1 MQQTNKRYTIGEE
14 IFNSVTHGVGVL
26 IAIAFMVLLIIKSQ
40 GNTPLIIANIIYGV
54 SLMLMFLSST
64 LYHAITNTKAKQV
77 LRYFD
82 HSAIFICIAGTFTP
96 IIVRVLQGAQRV
108 GFLVAIWLI
117 ALVGIILKITIFKKI
132 SKKIQKAITHTICC
146 HGMDVSPTYEKSN
159 PNLWNTFLHTHI
171 VGRSSIFHRSVLLR
185 QKTQILPFNMAHI
198 HNTSI
203 SSAVFRNIFW
213 IKFSA
218 KTKRVAQ

>member
-14 IFNSVTHGVGVL
+14 IFNSVTHGIGVL

-108 GFLVAIWLI
+108 GFLVAVWLI
-117 ALVGIILKITIFKKI
+117 ALVGIILKITIFRKNLQEKYKKQSLI
-132 SKKIQKAITHTICC
+132 LYVVM
-146 HGMDVSPTYEKSN
+146 GWM
-159 PNLWNTFLHTHI
+159 
-171 VGRSSIFHRSVLLR
+171 SVLLM
-185 QKTQILPFNMAHI
+185 KKVIQISGMLSFILILSGGILYSIGVYFYAKKRKYFHSIWHI
-198 HNTSI
+198 FIILAS
-203 SSAVFRNIFW
+203 
-213 IKFSA
+213 
-218 KTKRVAQ
+218 VAQFFGIYFG

>member
-40 GNTPLIIANIIYGV
+40 GNTPLILANIIYGV
-54 SLMLMFLSST
+54 SLMLMFLFST

-108 GFLVAIWLI
+108 GFLVAVWLI
-117 ALVGIILKITIFKKI
+117 ALIGIILKITIFRKNLQEKYKKQSLI
-132 SKKIQKAITHTICC
+132 LYVVM
-146 HGMDVSPTYEKSN
+146 GWM
-159 PNLWNTFLHTHI
+159 
-171 VGRSSIFHRSVLLR
+171 SVLLM
-185 QKTQILPFNMAHI
+185 KKVIQISGMLSFILILSGGVLYSIGVYFYGKKRKYFHSIWHI
-198 HNTSI
+198 FIILAS
-203 SSAVFRNIFW
+203 
-213 IKFSA
+213 
-218 KTKRVAQ
+218 VAQFFGIYFG

>member
-54 SLMLMFLSST
+54 SLMLMFLFST
-64 LYHAITNTKAKQV
+64 LYHAITNTKAKKV

-117 ALVGIILKITIFKKI
+117 ALVGIILKITIFRKNLQEKYKKQSLI
-132 SKKIQKAITHTICC
+132 LYVVM
-146 HGMDVSPTYEKSN
+146 GWM
-159 PNLWNTFLHTHI
+159 
-171 VGRSSIFHRSVLLR
+171 SVLLM
-185 QKTQILPFNMAHI
+185 KKVIQISGMLSFILILSGGILYSIGVYFYAKKRKYFHSIWHI
-198 HNTSI
+198 FIILASVSQFFGI
-203 SSAVFRNIFW
+203 YFG
-213 IKFSA
+213 
-218 KTKRVAQ
+218 

>member
-26 IAIAFMVLLIIKSQ
+26 ISIAFMVLLIIKSQ

-117 ALVGIILKITIFKKI
+117 ALVGIILKITIFKKNLQEKY
-132 SKKIQKAITHTICC
+132 KKQSLLLYILM
-146 HGMDVSPTYEKSN
+146 GWM
-159 PNLWNTFLHTHI
+159 
-171 VGRSSIFHRSVLLR
+171 SVLLM
-185 QKTQILPFNMAHI
+185 KKVIQISGMLSFILILSGGVLYSIGVYFYAKKRKYFHSIWHI
-198 HNTSI
+198 FIILAS
-203 SSAVFRNIFW
+203 
-213 IKFSA
+213 
-218 KTKRVAQ
+218 VAQFFGIYFG

>member
-108 GFLVAIWLI
+108 GFLVAVWLI
-117 ALVGIILKITIFKKI
+117 ALVGIILKITIFKKNLQEKY
-132 SKKIQKAITHTICC
+132 KKQSLLLYILM
-146 HGMDVSPTYEKSN
+146 GWM
-159 PNLWNTFLHTHI
+159 
-171 VGRSSIFHRSVLLR
+171 SVLLM
-185 QKTQILPFNMAHI
+185 KKVIQISGMLSFILILSGGVLYSIGVYFYAKKRKYFHSIWHI
-198 HNTSI
+198 FIILAS
-203 SSAVFRNIFW
+203 
-213 IKFSA
+213 
-218 KTKRVAQ
+218 VAQFFGIYFG

>member
-54 SLMLMFLSST
+54 SLMLMFLFST

-117 ALVGIILKITIFKKI
+117 ALIGIILKITIFKKNLQEKY
-132 SKKIQKAITHTICC
+132 KKQSLILYVVM
-146 HGMDVSPTYEKSN
+146 GWM
-159 PNLWNTFLHTHI
+159 
-171 VGRSSIFHRSVLLR
+171 SVLLM
-185 QKTQILPFNMAHI
+185 KKVIQISGMLSFILILSGGVLYSIGVYFYAKKRKYFHSIWHI
-198 HNTSI
+198 FIILAS
-203 SSAVFRNIFW
+203 
-213 IKFSA
+213 
-218 KTKRVAQ
+218 VAQFFGIYFG

>member
-40 GNTPLIIANIIYGV
+40 GNPPLIIANIIYGV

-108 GFLVAIWLI
+108 EFLVAVWLI
-117 ALVGIILKITIFKKI
+117 ALVGIILKITIFRKNLQEKYKKQSLI
-132 SKKIQKAITHTICC
+132 LYVVM
-146 HGMDVSPTYEKSN
+146 GWM
-159 PNLWNTFLHTHI
+159 
-171 VGRSSIFHRSVLLR
+171 SVLLM
-185 QKTQILPFNMAHI
+185 KKVIQISGMPSFILILSGGILYSIGVYFYAKKRKYFHSIWHI
-198 HNTSI
+198 FIILAS
-203 SSAVFRNIFW
+203 
-213 IKFSA
+213 
-218 KTKRVAQ
+218 VAQFFGIYFG

>member
-117 ALVGIILKITIFKKI
+117 ALIGIILKITIFKKNLQEKY
-132 SKKIQKAITHTICC
+132 KKQSLILYVVM
-146 HGMDVSPTYEKSN
+146 GWM
-159 PNLWNTFLHTHI
+159 
-171 VGRSSIFHRSVLLR
+171 SVLLM
-185 QKTQILPFNMAHI
+185 KKVIQISGMLSFILILSGGVLYSIGVYFYAKKRKYFHSIWHI
-198 HNTSI
+198 FI
-203 SSAVFRNIFW
+203 ILA
-213 IKFSA
+213 
-218 KTKRVAQ
+218 VAQFFGIYFG

>member
-14 IFNSVTHGVGVL
+14 IFNSVTHGIGVL

-108 GFLVAIWLI
+108 GFLVAVWLI
-117 ALVGIILKITIFKKI
+117 AIIGIILKITIFRKNLQEKYKKQSLI
-132 SKKIQKAITHTICC
+132 LYVVM
-146 HGMDVSPTYEKSN
+146 GWM
-159 PNLWNTFLHTHI
+159 
-171 VGRSSIFHRSVLLR
+171 SVLLM
-185 QKTQILPFNMAHI
+185 KKVIQISGMLSFILILSGGILYSIGVYFYAKKRKYFHSIWHI
-198 HNTSI
+198 FIILAS
-203 SSAVFRNIFW
+203 
-213 IKFSA
+213 
-218 KTKRVAQ
+218 VAQFFGIYFG

>member
-1 MQQTNKRYTIGEE
+1 MQQTKKRYTIGEE

-40 GNTPLIIANIIYGV
+40 GNPPLIIANIIYGV

-108 GFLVAIWLI
+108 GFLVAVWLI
-117 ALVGIILKITIFKKI
+117 AIIGIILKITIFRKNLQEKYKKQSLI
-132 SKKIQKAITHTICC
+132 LYVVM
-146 HGMDVSPTYEKSN
+146 GWM
-159 PNLWNTFLHTHI
+159 
-171 VGRSSIFHRSVLLR
+171 SVLLM
-185 QKTQILPFNMAHI
+185 KKVIQISGMLSFILILSGGILYSIGVYFYAKKRKYFHSIWHI
-198 HNTSI
+198 FIILAS
-203 SSAVFRNIFW
+203 
-213 IKFSA
+213 
-218 KTKRVAQ
+218 VAQFFGIYFG

>member
-108 GFLVAIWLI
+108 GFLVAVWLI
-117 ALVGIILKITIFKKI
+117 ALVGIILKITIFRKNLQEKYKKQSLLLYI
-132 SKKIQKAITHTICC
+132 LM
-146 HGMDVSPTYEKSN
+146 GWM
-159 PNLWNTFLHTHI
+159 
-171 VGRSSIFHRSVLLR
+171 SVLLM
-185 QKTQILPFNMAHI
+185 KKVIQISGMLSFILILSGGVLYSIGVYFYAKKLKYFHSIWHI
-198 HNTSI
+198 FIILAS
-203 SSAVFRNIFW
+203 
-213 IKFSA
+213 
-218 KTKRVAQ
+218 VAQFFGIYFG

>member
-26 IAIAFMVLLIIKSQ
+26 IAIACMVLLIIKSQ

-54 SLMLMFLSST
+54 SLMLMFLFST
-64 LYHAITNTKAKQV
+64 LYHAITNTKAKKV

-108 GFLVAIWLI
+108 GFLVAVWLI
-117 ALVGIILKITIFKKI
+117 ALVGIILKITIFRKNLQEKYKKQSLI
-132 SKKIQKAITHTICC
+132 LYVVM
-146 HGMDVSPTYEKSN
+146 GWM
-159 PNLWNTFLHTHI
+159 
-171 VGRSSIFHRSVLLR
+171 SVLLM
-185 QKTQILPFNMAHI
+185 KNVIQISGMLSFILILSGGILYSIGVYFYAKKRKYFHSIWHI
-198 HNTSI
+198 FIILASVSQFFGI
-203 SSAVFRNIFW
+203 YFG
-213 IKFSA
+213 
-218 KTKRVAQ
+218 

>member
-1 MQQTNKRYTIGEE
+1 MQQNNKRYTIGEE

-54 SLMLMFLSST
+54 SLMLMFLFST

-117 ALVGIILKITIFKKI
+117 ALVGIILKITIFRKNLQEKYKKQSLLLYI
-132 SKKIQKAITHTICC
+132 LM
-146 HGMDVSPTYEKSN
+146 GWM
-159 PNLWNTFLHTHI
+159 
-171 VGRSSIFHRSVLLR
+171 SVLLM
-185 QKTQILPFNMAHI
+185 KKVIQISGILSFILILSGGVLYSIGVYFYAKKRKYFHSIWHI
-198 HNTSI
+198 FIILAS
-203 SSAVFRNIFW
+203 
-213 IKFSA
+213 
-218 KTKRVAQ
+218 VAQFFGIYFG

>member
-82 HSAIFICIAGTFTP
+82 HSAIFTCIAGTFTP

-117 ALVGIILKITIFKKI
+117 ALIGIILKITIFRKNLQEKYKKQSLI
-132 SKKIQKAITHTICC
+132 LYILM
-146 HGMDVSPTYEKSN
+146 GWM
-159 PNLWNTFLHTHI
+159 
-171 VGRSSIFHRSVLLR
+171 SVLLM
-185 QKTQILPFNMAHI
+185 KKVIQISGMLSFILILSGGILYSIGVYFYAKKRKYFHSIWHI
-198 HNTSI
+198 FIILAS
-203 SSAVFRNIFW
+203 
-213 IKFSA
+213 
-218 KTKRVAQ
+218 VAQFFGIYFG

>member
-64 LYHAITNTKAKQV
+64 LYHAITNTKAKKV

-108 GFLVAIWLI
+108 GFLVAVWLI
-117 ALVGIILKITIFKKI
+117 ALVGIILKITIFKKNLQEKY
-132 SKKIQKAITHTICC
+132 KKQSLILYVVM
-146 HGMDVSPTYEKSN
+146 GWM
-159 PNLWNTFLHTHI
+159 
-171 VGRSSIFHRSVLLR
+171 SVLLM
-185 QKTQILPFNMAHI
+185 KNVIQISGMLSFILILSGGILYSIGVYFYAKKRKYFHSIWHI
-198 HNTSI
+198 FIILAS
-203 SSAVFRNIFW
+203 
-213 IKFSA
+213 
-218 KTKRVAQ
+218 VAQFFGIYFG

>member
-64 LYHAITNTKAKQV
+64 LYHAITNTKAKKV

-117 ALVGIILKITIFKKI
+117 ALIGIILKITIFRKNLQEKYKKQSLI
-132 SKKIQKAITHTICC
+132 LYVVM
-146 HGMDVSPTYEKSN
+146 GWM
-159 PNLWNTFLHTHI
+159 
-171 VGRSSIFHRSVLLR
+171 SVLLM
-185 QKTQILPFNMAHI
+185 KNVIQISGMLSFILILSGGILYSIGVYFYAKKRKYFHSIWHI
-198 HNTSI
+198 FIILAS
-203 SSAVFRNIFW
+203 
-213 IKFSA
+213 
-218 KTKRVAQ
+218 VAQFFGIYFG

>member
-26 IAIAFMVLLIIKSQ
+26 IAIAFMILLIIKSQ

-54 SLMLMFLSST
+54 SLMLMFLFST
-64 LYHAITNTKAKQV
+64 LYHAITSTKAKQV

-117 ALVGIILKITIFKKI
+117 ALIGIILKITIFRKNLQEKYKKQSLI
-132 SKKIQKAITHTICC
+132 LYVVM
-146 HGMDVSPTYEKSN
+146 GWM
-159 PNLWNTFLHTHI
+159 
-171 VGRSSIFHRSVLLR
+171 SVLLM
-185 QKTQILPFNMAHI
+185 KKVIQISGILSFILILSGGVLYSIGVYFYAKKRKYFHSIWHI
-198 HNTSI
+198 FIILAS
-203 SSAVFRNIFW
+203 
-213 IKFSA
+213 
-218 KTKRVAQ
+218 VAQFFGIYFG

>member
-1 MQQTNKRYTIGEE
+1 MQQTKKRYTIGEE
-14 IFNSVTHGVGVL
+14 IFNSVTHGIGVL

-108 GFLVAIWLI
+108 GFLVAVWLI
-117 ALVGIILKITIFKKI
+117 ALVGIILKITIFRKNLQEKYKKQSLI
-132 SKKIQKAITHTICC
+132 LYVVM
-146 HGMDVSPTYEKSN
+146 GWM
-159 PNLWNTFLHTHI
+159 
-171 VGRSSIFHRSVLLR
+171 SVLLM
-185 QKTQILPFNMAHI
+185 KKVIQISGMLSFIFILSGGILYSIGVYFYAKKRKYFHSIWHI
-198 HNTSI
+198 FIILAS
-203 SSAVFRNIFW
+203 
-213 IKFSA
+213 
-218 KTKRVAQ
+218 VAQFFGIYFG

>member
-1 MQQTNKRYTIGEE
+1 MQQTKKRYSIGEE

-40 GNTPLIIANIIYGV
+40 GNPPLIIANIIYGV
-54 SLMLMFLSST
+54 SLMLMFLFST
-64 LYHAITNTKAKQV
+64 LYHAITNTKAKKI

-117 ALVGIILKITIFKKI
+117 ALVGIIFKITIFRKNLQEKYKKQSLI
-132 SKKIQKAITHTICC
+132 LYVVM
-146 HGMDVSPTYEKSN
+146 GWM
-159 PNLWNTFLHTHI
+159 
-171 VGRSSIFHRSVLLR
+171 SVLLM
-185 QKTQILPFNMAHI
+185 KKVIQISGMLSFILILSGGILYSIGVYFYAKKRKYFHSIWHI
-198 HNTSI
+198 FIILAS
-203 SSAVFRNIFW
+203 
-213 IKFSA
+213 
-218 KTKRVAQ
+218 VAQFFGIYFG

>member
-117 ALVGIILKITIFKKI
+117 ALVGIILKITIFRKNLQEKYKKQSLI
-132 SKKIQKAITHTICC
+132 LYVVM
-146 HGMDVSPTYEKSN
+146 GWM
-159 PNLWNTFLHTHI
+159 
-171 VGRSSIFHRSVLLR
+171 SVLLM
-185 QKTQILPFNMAHI
+185 KKVIQISGILSFILILSGGILYSIGVYFYAKKRKYFHSIWHI
-198 HNTSI
+198 FIILAS
-203 SSAVFRNIFW
+203 
-213 IKFSA
+213 
-218 KTKRVAQ
+218 VAQFFGIYFG

>member
-40 GNTPLIIANIIYGV
+40 GNPPLIIANIIYGV
-54 SLMLMFLSST
+54 SLMLMFLFST
-64 LYHAITNTKAKQV
+64 LYHAITNTKAKKV

-108 GFLVAIWLI
+108 GFLVAVWLI
-117 ALVGIILKITIFKKI
+117 ALVGIILKITIFRKNLQEKYKKQSLI
-132 SKKIQKAITHTICC
+132 LYVVM
-146 HGMDVSPTYEKSN
+146 GWM
-159 PNLWNTFLHTHI
+159 
-171 VGRSSIFHRSVLLR
+171 SVLLM
-185 QKTQILPFNMAHI
+185 KKVIQISGMLSFIFILSGGILYSIGVYFYAKKRKYFHSIWHI
-198 HNTSI
+198 FIILAS
-203 SSAVFRNIFW
+203 
-213 IKFSA
+213 
-218 KTKRVAQ
+218 VAQFFGIYFG

>member
-1 MQQTNKRYTIGEE
+1 MQQTKKRYTIGEE

-40 GNTPLIIANIIYGV
+40 GNPPLIIANIIYGV

-64 LYHAITNTKAKQV
+64 LYHAITNTKAKKI

-117 ALVGIILKITIFKKI
+117 ALVGIIFKITIFRKNLQEKYKKQSLI
-132 SKKIQKAITHTICC
+132 LYVVM
-146 HGMDVSPTYEKSN
+146 GWM
-159 PNLWNTFLHTHI
+159 
-171 VGRSSIFHRSVLLR
+171 SVLLM
-185 QKTQILPFNMAHI
+185 KKVIQISGMLSFILILSGGILYSIGVYFYAKKRKYFHSIWHI
-198 HNTSI
+198 FIILAS
-203 SSAVFRNIFW
+203 
-213 IKFSA
+213 
-218 KTKRVAQ
+218 VAQFFGIYFG

>member
-14 IFNSVTHGVGVL
+14 IFNSVTHGIGVL

-108 GFLVAIWLI
+108 GFLVAVWLI
-117 ALVGIILKITIFKKI
+117 ALVGIILKITIFRKNLQEKYKKQSLI
-132 SKKIQKAITHTICC
+132 LYVVM
-146 HGMDVSPTYEKSN
+146 GWM
-159 PNLWNTFLHTHI
+159 
-171 VGRSSIFHRSVLLR
+171 SVLLM
-185 QKTQILPFNMAHI
+185 KNVIQISGMLSFILILSGGILYSIGVYFYAKKRKYFHSIWHI
-198 HNTSI
+198 FIILAS
-203 SSAVFRNIFW
+203 
-213 IKFSA
+213 
-218 KTKRVAQ
+218 VAQFFGIYFG

>member
-40 GNTPLIIANIIYGV
+40 GNPSLIIANIIYGV
-54 SLMLMFLSST
+54 SLMLMFLFST
-64 LYHAITNTKAKQV
+64 LYHAITNTKAKKV

-96 IIVRVLQGAQRV
+96 IIVRVLQGTQRV

-117 ALVGIILKITIFKKI
+117 ALVGIILKITIFKKNLQEKY
-132 SKKIQKAITHTICC
+132 KKQSLILYVVM
-146 HGMDVSPTYEKSN
+146 GWM
-159 PNLWNTFLHTHI
+159 
-171 VGRSSIFHRSVLLR
+171 SVLLM
-185 QKTQILPFNMAHI
+185 KKVIQISGMLSFILILSGGILYSIGVYFYAKKRKYFHSIWHI
-198 HNTSI
+198 FIILASVSQFFGI
-203 SSAVFRNIFW
+203 YFG
-213 IKFSA
+213 
-218 KTKRVAQ
+218 

>member
-54 SLMLMFLSST
+54 SLMLMFLFST

-117 ALVGIILKITIFKKI
+117 ALIGIILKITIFRKNLQEKYKKQSLI
-132 SKKIQKAITHTICC
+132 LYVVM
-146 HGMDVSPTYEKSN
+146 GWM
-159 PNLWNTFLHTHI
+159 
-171 VGRSSIFHRSVLLR
+171 SVLLM
-185 QKTQILPFNMAHI
+185 KKVIQISGMLSFILILSGGVLYSIGVYFYAKKRKYFHSIWHI
-198 HNTSI
+198 FIILAS
-203 SSAVFRNIFW
+203 
-213 IKFSA
+213 
-218 KTKRVAQ
+218 VAQFFGIYFG

>member
-40 GNTPLIIANIIYGV
+40 GNPPLIIANIIYGV
-54 SLMLMFLSST
+54 SLMLMFLFST
-64 LYHAITNTKAKQV
+64 LYHAITNTKAKKV

-108 GFLVAIWLI
+108 GFLVAVWLI
-117 ALVGIILKITIFKKI
+117 ALVGIILKITIFRKNLQEKYKKQSLI
-132 SKKIQKAITHTICC
+132 LYVVM
-146 HGMDVSPTYEKSN
+146 GWM
-159 PNLWNTFLHTHI
+159 
-171 VGRSSIFHRSVLLR
+171 SVLLM
-185 QKTQILPFNMAHI
+185 KNVIQISGMLSFILILSGGILYSIGVYFYAKKRKYFHSIWHI
-198 HNTSI
+198 FIILASVSQFFGI
-203 SSAVFRNIFW
+203 YFG
-213 IKFSA
+213 
-218 KTKRVAQ
+218 

>member
-26 IAIAFMVLLIIKSQ
+26 IAIAFMVLLIIKSK

-117 ALVGIILKITIFKKI
+117 ALIGIILKITIFKKNLQEKY
-132 SKKIQKAITHTICC
+132 KKQSLILYVVM
-146 HGMDVSPTYEKSN
+146 GWM
-159 PNLWNTFLHTHI
+159 
-171 VGRSSIFHRSVLLR
+171 SVLLM
-185 QKTQILPFNMAHI
+185 KNVIQISGMLSFILILSGGILYSIGVYFYAKKRKYFHSIWHI
-198 HNTSI
+198 FIILAS
-203 SSAVFRNIFW
+203 
-213 IKFSA
+213 
-218 KTKRVAQ
+218 VAQFFGIYFG

>member
-117 ALVGIILKITIFKKI
+117 ALVGIILKITIFRKNLQEKYKKQSLLLYI
-132 SKKIQKAITHTICC
+132 LM
-146 HGMDVSPTYEKSN
+146 GWM
-159 PNLWNTFLHTHI
+159 
-171 VGRSSIFHRSVLLR
+171 SVLLM
-185 QKTQILPFNMAHI
+185 KKVIQISGMLSFILILSGGVLYSIGVYFYAKKRKYFHSIWHI
-198 HNTSI
+198 FIILAS
-203 SSAVFRNIFW
+203 
-213 IKFSA
+213 
-218 KTKRVAQ
+218 VAQFFGIYFG

>member
-26 IAIAFMVLLIIKSQ
+26 IAIVFMVLLIIKSQ

-54 SLMLMFLSST
+54 SLMLMFLFST
-64 LYHAITNTKAKQV
+64 LYHAITNTKAKKV

-117 ALVGIILKITIFKKI
+117 ALVGIILKITIFRKNLQEKYKKQSLI
-132 SKKIQKAITHTICC
+132 LYVVM
-146 HGMDVSPTYEKSN
+146 GWM
-159 PNLWNTFLHTHI
+159 
-171 VGRSSIFHRSVLLR
+171 SVLLM
-185 QKTQILPFNMAHI
+185 KKVIQISGMPSFILILSGGILYSIGVYFYAKKRKYFHSIWHI
-198 HNTSI
+198 FIILAS
-203 SSAVFRNIFW
+203 
-213 IKFSA
+213 
-218 KTKRVAQ
+218 VAQFFGIYFG

>member
-26 IAIAFMVLLIIKSQ
+26 IAIAFMILLIIKSQ

-54 SLMLMFLSST
+54 SLMLMFLFST

-117 ALVGIILKITIFKKI
+117 ALVGIILKITIFKKNLQEKY
-132 SKKIQKAITHTICC
+132 KKQSLILYVVM
-146 HGMDVSPTYEKSN
+146 GWM
-159 PNLWNTFLHTHI
+159 
-171 VGRSSIFHRSVLLR
+171 SVLLM
-185 QKTQILPFNMAHI
+185 KKVIQISGILSFILILSGGVLYSIGVYFYAKKRKYFHSIWHI
-198 HNTSI
+198 FIILAS
-203 SSAVFRNIFW
+203 
-213 IKFSA
+213 
-218 KTKRVAQ
+218 VAQFFGIYFG

>member
-96 IIVRVLQGAQRV
+96 IIVRVLQGGQRV
-108 GFLVAIWLI
+108 GFLVAVWLI
-117 ALVGIILKITIFKKI
+117 ALIGIILKITIFRKNLQEKYKKQSLI
-132 SKKIQKAITHTICC
+132 LYVVM
-146 HGMDVSPTYEKSN
+146 GWM
-159 PNLWNTFLHTHI
+159 
-171 VGRSSIFHRSVLLR
+171 SVLLM
-185 QKTQILPFNMAHI
+185 KNVIQISGMPSFILILSGGILYSIGVYFYAKKRKYFHSIWHI
-198 HNTSI
+198 FIILAS
-203 SSAVFRNIFW
+203 
-213 IKFSA
+213 
-218 KTKRVAQ
+218 VAQFFGIYFG

>member
-64 LYHAITNTKAKQV
+64 LYHAITNIKAKQV

-82 HSAIFICIAGTFTP
+82 HSAIFICIAGTFTQ

-117 ALVGIILKITIFKKI
+117 ALVGIILKITIFKKNLQEKY
-132 SKKIQKAITHTICC
+132 KKQSLILYVVM
-146 HGMDVSPTYEKSN
+146 GWM
-159 PNLWNTFLHTHI
+159 
-171 VGRSSIFHRSVLLR
+171 SVLLM
-185 QKTQILPFNMAHI
+185 KKVIQISGMLSFILILSGGVLYSIGVYFYAKKRKYFHSIWHI
-198 HNTSI
+198 FIILAS
-203 SSAVFRNIFW
+203 
-213 IKFSA
+213 
-218 KTKRVAQ
+218 VAQFFGIYFG

>member
-108 GFLVAIWLI
+108 GFLVAVWLI
-117 ALVGIILKITIFKKI
+117 ALVGIILKITIFRKNLQEKYKKQ
-132 SKKIQKAITHTICC
+132 SLTLYVVM
-146 HGMDVSPTYEKSN
+146 GWM
-159 PNLWNTFLHTHI
+159 
-171 VGRSSIFHRSVLLR
+171 SVLLM
-185 QKTQILPFNMAHI
+185 KKVIQISGMLSFILILSGGILYSIGVYFYAKKRKYFHSIWHI
-198 HNTSI
+198 FIILAS
-203 SSAVFRNIFW
+203 
-213 IKFSA
+213 
-218 KTKRVAQ
+218 VAQFFGIYFG